1 MKTVVGIYKKIGIE
15 LTATPNRTAI
25 SLLLFVFVLSGFAGL
40 VYQSV
45 WTHYLGL
52 FLGHAAYAQALV
64 LAIFMGGMAI
74 GAGAVARFGGRW
86 KRLIKAYAV
95 IELIIGVFGL
105 LFHWL
110 FNEVVSLSYDVV
122 IPLLGSSLSIDLLRW
137 IIAAILILPQTI
149 LLGMTFPLMSAG
161 LIRKMP
167 ADAGGLLGG
176 LYFTNSIGAALGAL
190 VAVFVLVPRVG
201 LPGAMIFASAF
212 NFLVAGLAW
221 YFSGNE
227 TAEHLSIGDKYYIQP
242 NHKQAGGGLIRAVL
256 WGTAIS
262 GAASF
267 AYEIVWIRML
277 SMAVGS
283 TMHAFELMLASF
295 IGGIAFGGLWV
306 RKRADAVSQPLKL
319 VGWMQVLMGSAALI
333 SLVVYGNSFEWV
345 GWLIQSLAKTDQ
357 AYTLFNIGTAV
368 IAIAIMLPA
377 AFFAGTTLPL
387 FTVALLRDGAGEG
400 AIGKVYAANTV
411 GSIVGVFV
419 TIHLLIPVIGLK
431 LALCLAA
438 LVDIAV
444 GLYFLRSYVN
454 DTKSLRGFGLA
465 VALSV
470 VFLVVGLKTPF
481 DAMRLASG
489 VFRSGVT
496 ELNKEDNIVF
506 YQDGKTASISVI
518 ANSAAKT
525 LRISTNGKVDASV
538 LMSEKGIPPNDEPT
552 MVMAAALPLSILENP
567 KNAGVIGFGS
577 GLTTHTLL
585 GDKRIER
592 VDTIEIEQV
601 MVDGARLFGNRVER
615 AYKDPRSNIVI
626 DDAKAYFSGQKVKY
640 DIIISEPSNPWISGV
655 GALFSEEFYKFVP
668 RHLNEGGVFVQWIQ
682 LYEINESLIGSILRG
697 LTGSFSDYQAWLSNG
712 SDLLIVAV
720 PKGSVPSLDLGRIR
734 DGGNL
739 FQELRALDIN
749 STERLA
755 FRRVADARM
764 LRGFGRLYDDIRV
777 NSDYYP
783 VLSLNAPRTRFK
795 HQNADHLLEL
805 PHQPTLMLEMLGVR
819 GALDSKIE
827 PSNLN
832 HFPLELITK
841 RARAIAAILRG
852 EDENF
857 KIPGLQPGRSTAP
870 ATLLKNSV
878 PKCGST
884 LTKQDIYVMASR
896 MREVVDYTM
905 AYLTPDQLKG
915 VWISPKWIN
924 CPSVPAELKD
934 TFELLDA
941 MAARDFIRMEV
952 YGKKWLENRPKNEVL
967 DEEFASVA
975 YSALALSLAKQERWK
990 EVASMED
997 TYGANVHSTGG
1008 YQRQRWLLNAMA
1020 FE

>member
-1 MKTVVGIYKKIGIE
+1 MGVKLIATQKKTTV
-15 LTATPNRTAI
+15 

-64 LAIFMGGMAI
+64 LAIFMGGMAL
-74 GAGAVARFGGRW
+74 GAALVARIGGRW
-86 KRLIKAYAV
+86 KSLIKTYAV

-105 LFHWL
+105 LFHWI
-110 FNEVVSLSYDVV
+110 FNGVVSFSYDVI
-122 IPLLGSSLSIDLLRW
+122 IPALGSLLNVDFLRW
-137 IIAAILILPQTI
+137 IVAAILILPQTI

-167 ADAGGLLGG
+167 AEAGGLLGG
-176 LYFTNSIGAALGAL
+176 LYFTNSVGAALGAL
-190 VAVFVLVPRVG
+190 IAVFVMVPKVG
-201 LPGAMIFASAF
+201 LPGAMIFASGF
-212 NFLVAGLAW
+212 NFLVAVLAW

-227 TAEHLSIGDKYYIQP
+227 VLEGSATEK
-242 NHKQAGGGLIRAVL
+242 NHCTQHNERKIDSGLVRVVL

-306 RKRADAVSQPLKL
+306 RKKADVVSQPLKL
-319 VGWMQVLMGSAALI
+319 VGWMQVFMGSAALI
-333 SLVVYGNSFEWV
+333 SLLVYGNSFEWV
-345 GWLIQSLAKTDQ
+345 GWLMQSLAKTDQ
-357 AYTLFNIGTAV
+357 GYTLFNMGTAA

-387 FTVALLRDGAGEG
+387 FTVTLLKDGAGEG
-400 AIGKVYAANTV
+400 AIGKVYAANTI

-419 TIHLLIPVIGLK
+419 AIHLLIPFVGLK
-431 LALCLAA
+431 LALCVAA

-444 GLYFLRSYVN
+444 GLFFLRSFVK
-454 DTKSLRGFGLA
+454 DKKSIRDFGLA
-465 VALSV
+465 VAISV
-470 VFLVVGLKTPF
+470 GFLVIGLKTPF

-489 VFRSGVT
+489 VFRSGAS
-496 ELNKEDNIVF
+496 ELNKEDSIVF
-506 YQDGKTASISVI
+506 YRDGKTASVSVI
-518 ANSAAKT
+518 ANSETKT
-525 LRISTNGKVDASV
+525 LRIATNGKVDASV
-538 LMSEKGIPPNDEPT
+538 LMSDKGIPPHDEPT
-552 MVMAAALPLSILENP
+552 MVMAAALPLSIVEHP
-567 KNAGVIGFGS
+567 KNVGVIGFGS

-585 GDKRIER
+585 GDRRIER
-592 VDTIEIEQV
+592 VDTIEIEQA
-601 MVDGARLFGNRVER
+601 MVDGARLFGDRVRR
-615 AYKDPRSNIVI
+615 AYEDPRSNIVI
-626 DDAKAYFSGQKVKY
+626 DDAKAYFSGQRAKY

-682 LYEINESLIGSILRG
+682 LYEINEPLIGSILRG

-720 PKGSVPSLDLGRIR
+720 PKGAVPSIDLNRIQN
-734 DGGNL
+734 DGKL
-739 FQELRALDIN
+739 LQELSALDIS
-749 STERLA
+749 STERMS

-764 LRGFGRLYDDIRV
+764 LRGFGRLYDQIGT

-819 GALDSKIE
+819 SALDGKIE
-827 PSNLN
+827 PSDLN
-832 HFPLELITK
+832 HFPVELVTK
-841 RARAIAAILRG
+841 RARAIASVLRG
-852 EDENF
+852 EDENYQVA
-857 KIPGLQPGRSTAP
+857 GLQPGRSTAP
-870 ATLLKNSV
+870 ATLLKTSV
-878 PKCGST
+878 PKCGSNW
-884 LTKQDIYVMASR
+884 TKQHIYVMASR
-896 MREVVDYTM
+896 MREVVDHTM

-915 VWISPKWIN
+915 VWISPKWID
-924 CPSVPAELKD
+924 CPSMPAELKA
-934 TFELLDA
+934 TFDLLDA
-941 MAARDFIRMEV
+941 MAARDVMRMEV
-952 YGKKWLENRPKNEVL
+952 LGKKWLENRPTNVVL
-967 DEEFASVA
+967 EEEFAPVA
-975 YSALALSLAKQERWK
+975 YSAVALSLARQEKWE

-997 TYGANVHSTGG
+997 GYGINVRSTGG

-1020 FE
+1020 FD